1 MKVIYGSKLATLMGF
16 DFVIWPWAIFFRHPL
31 VRMDPREELYPIAT
45 RLRIIKR
52 VGPFHYYITMTLG
65 FFANCFRDEPVYPF
79 KELERRAYRSIRL
92 TLEENN
98 LFYN

>member
-1 MKVIYGSKLATLMGF
+1 MKVIYGSKLATFFGT
-16 DFVIWPWAIFFRHPL
+16 DFIIWPFIIFFRHPL

-45 RLRIIKR
+45 RIRIIKR
-52 VGPFHYYITMTLG
+52 VGPLAYYFQMTLG
-65 FFANCFRDEPVYPF
+65 FFTNCFRDTPIYPF
-79 KELERRAYRSIRL
+79 KALERNAYRSIRL